1 MQSEDNYTRRR
12 VYVSRR
18 QKQRKRQHMI
28 RLILFFLI
36 LGIILAVVLIC
47 GLIFKYKKET
57 TSTVSPAAEPQSITL
72 TPEPETPGPPL
83 TEPETPAVSGLDSLL
98 QEAKALADTY
108 DYDKAITLLTENETY
123 GSDPAVLDAVA
134 SYEEIKSTLV
144 RADINTITHVFFHS
158 LIIDNQ
164 KAFDGDSDEKG
175 YNQVMTTKSEFLKI
189 LEQMYERG
197 YVLVR
202 IHDLAHEVTDEN
214 GNTKMEAGD
223 IMLPPGKKPF
233 VMSQDDVCYYE
244 YMTGDGFASRII
256 VGEDGKPTCEMVLDD
271 GSVSVGSYDLVPL
284 LEDFITEHPDFSY
297 RGARAILAFTGYQGV
312 LGYRTDPEYETSNPN
327 YEADKETVRQ
337 VAQCLRDNGWELASH
352 SWGHINMSKRDLDT
366 VKLDTDKWESR
377 VESLIGETDIIL
389 YPFGADVGDWHAYTR
404 ENEKFAYLYDK
415 GFRYFCNV
423 DSNPAWVQLGTSCLR
438 QGRRNLDGFR
448 MYYDLPENNPEKD
461 HLSDLFDVSA
471 VFDRERPTPVPPM

>member
-1 MQSEDNYTRRR
+1 MPFEDNYTRRR

-18 QKQRKRQHMI
+18 QKQRKRQHAV

-47 GLIFKYKKET
+47 GLIYKYKKEER
-57 TSTVSPAAEPQSITL
+57 SKISLPDEPQSITL
-72 TPEPETPGPPL
+72 NPEPESDGPPP
-83 TEPETPAVSGLDSLL
+83 TEPETLAVSELDSLL

-108 DYDKAITLLTENETY
+108 DYDKAIALLTENETY
-123 GSDPAVLDAVA
+123 GSDPAVLDAIA

-158 LIIDNQ
+158 LIMDNQ

-175 YNQVMTTKSEFLKI
+175 YNQVMTTKNEFLKI

-244 YMTGDGFASRII
+244 
-256 VGEDGKPTCEMVLDD
+256 
-271 GSVSVGSYDLVPL
+271 
-284 LEDFITEHPDFSY
+284 
-297 RGARAILAFTGYQGV
+297 
-312 LGYRTDPEYETSNPN
+312 
-327 YEADKETVRQ
+327 
-337 VAQCLRDNGWELASH
+337 
-352 SWGHINMSKRDLDT
+352 
-366 VKLDTDKWESR
+366 
-377 VESLIGETDIIL
+377 
-389 YPFGADVGDWHAYTR
+389 
-404 ENEKFAYLYDK
+404 
-415 GFRYFCNV
+415 
-423 DSNPAWVQLGTSCLR
+423 
-438 QGRRNLDGFR
+438 
-448 MYYDLPENNPEKD
+448 
-461 HLSDLFDVSA
+461 
-471 VFDRERPTPVPPM
+471 